1 MRCVRQRAE
10 IPSRLCHRYTVPL
23 VDVRDAPHRAHRKLD
38 VAYLEAIKGLLHI
51 RLAGLRVEVPHQQE
65 DTRDQQHQDGCQA
78 GPEQQAGEDTETNVE
93 HWALQTDR
101 ARERTILQTNR
112 ESQMASGRLPWG
124 VRIHANPEGRCDKV
138 KDGQVRRDQGEVGD
152 FGLSGSVERIG
163 LVRQAVRMWE
173 RAEPA
178 EPPRE
183 DTAAASASP

>member
-65 DTRDQQHQDGCQA
+65 DPRDQEHQDGRQA
-78 GPEQQAGEDTETNVE
+78 GPEKQPGEDTETNVE
-93 HWALQTDR
+93 HKVLQTDP
-101 ARERTILQTNR
+101 ARERTILQTSR
-112 ESQMASGRLPWG
+112 RSQMARGKLPWG
-124 VRIHANPEGRCDKV
+124 RVFPRQPKVRCDKV

-152 FGLSGSVERIG
+152 FGLSGSVEIAG
-163 LVRQAVRMWE
+163 LARQAVRMWE
-173 RAEPA
+173 RAALA
-178 EPPRE
+178 ETPRE